1 VTVTVR
7 IPTVLRSYVDG
18 ATRVESDGTT
28 VADVLVDLD
37 QRFPGLRFRVVDER
51 GHLRQHMKVFLGDES
66 TDDLDTTIDEGVEM
80 TLMQSL
86 SGG

>member
-1 VTVTVR
+1 MTATVR

-28 VADVLVDLD
+28 VAGILVDLD
-37 QRFPGLRFRVVDER
+37 ERFPGLRFRVVDER
-51 GHLRQHMKVFLGDES
+51 GRLRQHMKVFLGDES
-66 TDDLDTTIDEGVEM
+66 TDDMDAPIDDGIEV

>member
-37 QRFPGLRFRVVDER
+37 QRYPGLRFRVVDER
-51 GHLRQHMKVFLGDES
+51 GRLRQHMKVFLGDES